1 LADGDVQHRSG
12 LDVLTMLEGPRAS
25 SLGELLRLPQRLS
38 LDSFR
43 GGNLCRMQI
52 GVPVSRLGGVVLR
65 AARSTQHT
73 VMHGADGR
81 AAFKAEHFVSG
92 SLIPPRRSHAWLQ
105 IYHTSD
111 KRRDEMGHM
120 MRQGGRAHHT
130 CPAREHGRG
139 RLCCCPVLS
148 SSQQPAARSPQP
160 AARSPQPA
168 ARVWRCQPASQ

>member
-1 LADGDVQHRSG
+1 MARGQALLENCCGYPNAYPWVASEVEVCADCRSEHLCLALV
-12 LDVLTMLEGPRAS
+12 VL
-25 SLGELLRLPQRLS
+25 
-38 LDSFR
+38 
-43 GGNLCRMQI
+43 
-52 GVPVSRLGGVVLR
+52 GVVLR

-92 SLIPPRRSHAWLQ
+92 SLIPPQRSHVWLQ

-139 RLCCCPVLS
+139 RLCCCP
-148 SSQQPAARSPQP
+148 PAARSPQP
-160 AARSPQPA
+160 ASGGVSQRPSDSGGAG
-168 ARVWRCQPASQ
+168 VWCCAVL